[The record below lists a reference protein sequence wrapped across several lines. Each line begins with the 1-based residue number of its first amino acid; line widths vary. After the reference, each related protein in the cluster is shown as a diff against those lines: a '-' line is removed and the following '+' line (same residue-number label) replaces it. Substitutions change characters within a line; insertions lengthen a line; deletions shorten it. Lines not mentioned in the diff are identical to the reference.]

1 MQSPQKKN
9 CFNRGSPTCP
19 PHCALPTWKYL
30 GKSNKTP
37 NPCVKDLVALPGVV
51 KKRGKFTFDY
61 KEISRLSQS
70 QRKNLIR
77 KGKECIVL
85 RQNDM
90 GCYSSLLDKSLRDIA
105 YLKKNMEPGEFK
117 KLDSAMWLVIK
128 DSKPL
133 EGNKR
138 RLYEKYREYES
149 SFAVFFEKTTH
160 QFVITFLEKW
170 LNFIQLRRTSPR
182 RRRNRSRSRSTTR
195 SRSRSRRRRSRS
207 GKWRRGRSRSRSRR
221 RSRSRAGKWRRGRSV
236 SKKSMVYW

>member
-1 MQSPQKKN
+1 
-9 CFNRGSPTCP
+9 
-19 PHCALPTWKYL
+19 
-30 GKSNKTP
+30 
-37 NPCVKDLVALPGVV
+37 
-51 KKRGKFTFDY
+51 
-61 KEISRLSQS
+61 
-70 QRKNLIR
+70 
-77 KGKECIVL
+77 
-85 RQNDM
+85 
-90 GCYSSLLDKSLRDIA
+90 LDKSLRDIA

-149 SFAVFFEKTTH
+149 SFEIFFEKTTH

-170 LNFIQLRRTSPR
+170 LNFIQLRRPERRTSPR
-182 RRRNRSRSRSTTR
+182 RSRTLAESRRRVGSRRRNRSRSRSTTR

-207 GKWRRGRSRSRSRR
+207 RAGNFVGSRTGKWRRGRSRSRSRR